1 MSSARAIVA
10 SLILA
15 AATIGVALLLPAG
28 QGLFFL
34 AVLLGLIA
42 GVYVGFVIPGN
53 RMAIIVTESVAALAF
68 VALSTAAPFTAHG
81 IGILA
86 IGYFL
91 HGAWDLAHHPGP
103 LEGAPHWYALSCVIY
118 DWAIGAFILLAFP

>member
-1 MSSARAIVA
+1 MTVFKGVVA
-10 SLILA
+10 GLALA
-15 AATIGVALLLPAG
+15 AVTIVIGLALPAGKALLL
-28 QGLFFL
+28 L

-42 GVYVGFVIPGN
+42 GVYVGFVIPSQ
-53 RMAIIVTESVAALAF
+53 RSTIVLTEGVAALAF
-68 VALSTAAPFTAHG
+68 VALAAAAPFTTHG

-103 LEGAPHWYALSCVIY
+103 LPGAPHWYAGSCVAY
-118 DWAIGAFILLAFP
+118 DVVIGAFILLAFP